1 MAATEVPS
9 CSVYGTLFVLY
20 VGRLRRIA
28 VVAQRVAY
36 PVRTWAPTSLTKL
49 SRRVILWPQEL
60 QVQHTALH
68 VWGVLQ
74 KIYSMLVPALWP

>member
-1 MAATEVPS
+1 MAATKVPS

-28 VVAQRVAY
+28 VEAQRVAY
-36 PVRTWAPTSLTKL
+36 PVRVWGPTSLTKL

-60 QVQHTALH
+60 LQATAHHTACVGCAAKDL
-68 VWGVLQ
+68 
-74 KIYSMLVPALWP
+74 